1 MAVDCLREGTFLDNR
16 YRIKKVLGV
25 GGFGITYL
33 TEDQSLAQYVVV
45 KEYFPLEIT
54 ARVHEGDGQAL
65 ILPRE
70 KNDRKHFLKG
80 KRDFLEEG
88 RRMSKLFDVPGVVK
102 VLDWFEENE
111 TAYLVMEYIKGISL
125 DIYLQNQDIPLSF
138 WQAWK
143 MLEPVAEAMEK
154 IHKKGILHRDL
165 NPSNLM
171 LQEDGTLRII
181 DFGAARPYLETE
193 KTMTVL
199 IQKGYAPRV

>member
-70 KNDRKHFLKG
+70 KKRPKAFPERQKG
-80 KRDFLEEG
+80 FPG
-88 RRMSKLFDVPGVVK
+88 RR
-102 VLDWFEENE
+102 
-111 TAYLVMEYIKGISL
+111 
-125 DIYLQNQDIPLSF
+125 
-138 WQAWK
+138 
-143 MLEPVAEAMEK
+143 
-154 IHKKGILHRDL
+154 KKNVQTI
-165 NPSNLM
+165 
-171 LQEDGTLRII
+171 
-181 DFGAARPYLETE
+181 
-193 KTMTVL
+193 
-199 IQKGYAPRV
+199 